1 MDKTYKSVVIA
12 RAAKPRS
19 KALAGRGYSATEI
32 AAITQGPDLAMVEDA
47 AARLTQDIVPDT
59 GAGHIASGD
68 RLEMGMTFTQFV
80 KKLFCHSLA
89 ATLTGRIS
97 TPNDVE
103 YGALKGVLT
112 YTATRNANGPMLQAY
127 MDHDD
132 TKPLVFSDE
141 TDGAQIAVR
150 QLEGLYTE
158 NETYNA
164 TVVFA
169 PGENEEETPELTLN
183 HKVSVNVHRRWFAGV
198 CAAAP
203 TTSAQV
209 RALPGSGLY
218 AGAGSYKF
226 GVGRWKTIAL
236 CVPEGVVTDISV
248 GTYPGNFVEDT
259 RVCSG
264 PVTISVEGANGAAP
278 IDYKMWVIQTEM
290 ENDQDTFTF
299 KTI

>member
-19 KALAGRGYSATEI
+19 KALAERGYLATEI
-32 AAITQGPDLAMVEDA
+32 AAINQGPAPGETEDA
-47 AARLTQDIVPDT
+47 AARLTQDIVPDIE
-59 GAGHIASGD
+59 AGHIASGD
-68 RLEMGMTFTQFV
+68 MLETGMTFTQFV
-80 KKLFCHSLA
+80 RKLFCHSLA
-89 ATLTGRIS
+89 ATLAGRIS

-141 TDGAQIAVR
+141 TDGVQIAVR
-150 QLEGLYTE
+150 QLEGLYTQ
-158 NETYNA
+158 NESYNA

-169 PGENEEETPELTLN
+169 AGDNEEETPELTLN
-183 HKVSVNVHRRWFAGV
+183 HKVSVNVHRRWFAGACEAV
-198 CAAAP
+198 P
-203 TTSAQV
+203 TNSAQV
-209 RALPGSGLY
+209 RALPSSGLY

-226 GVGRWKTIAL
+226 SVGRWKTVVV
-236 CVPEGVVTDISV
+236 CVPEGVVADLSV
-248 GTYPGNFVEDT
+248 VTYPGNFIEDT

-264 PVTISVEGANGAAP
+264 PVTISVEGANGAEA

-299 KTI
+299 KTN